1 MRAFLD
7 GSPESL
13 EAHAGALALAARV
26 VGGEVGGGPA
36 PAVTP
41 DVLERL
47 LDIDVAPERGT
58 GLESTLELVRR
69 RIVRNS
75 VVVTDPLC
83 AAHLHCPPLLASL
96 AAEAIVS
103 ATNQSLDSW
112 DQAPAATHVER
123 RLVDWLTSEY
133 GLGPRADGVFTSGGT
148 QSNLMGLLLARDRA
162 AARAGFSIA
171 EDGIT
176 EAARRFRIVCSSTSH
191 FSVRKSA
198 RILGLGDRAVV
209 EVPAD
214 SHGRLD
220 PARVVAVLESLEDV
234 SLIPIA
240 LVATAGTTD
249 LGAIDPLAPLAA
261 LAEEY
266 GMWLH
271 VDAAV
276 GGALA
281 LSDREAPR
289 LAGIERADSITVD
302 FHKLWF
308 QAISCGAFL
317 VRDSASLAPALI
329 HAEYLN
335 PEDDE
340 GLPNLVDKSLQTTR
354 RFDALKL
361 LVSLRAHGR
370 RFLGEAVEAT
380 LDLAAEAARLVEG
393 EPLLELGR
401 PATLN
406 TVLFRYA
413 PDWSLG
419 SEELDR
425 INEAIRRSLLHG
437 GEAVVG
443 RTRLD
448 GRVFLK
454 LTLMNPEA
462 TRADVRRLLAL
473 VVAAGARQGLVPE
486 LAAA

>member
-1 MRAFLD
+1 MSAFLD

-13 EAHAGALALAARV
+13 EAHASALALAARA
-26 VGGEVGGGPA
+26 VGREVGGGPA

-41 DVLERL
+41 DALERL
-47 LDIDVAPERGT
+47 LEIDVAPEVGA
-58 GLESTLELVRR
+58 GLESTLELVRQ

-123 RLVDWLTSEY
+123 RLIAWLTDEY
-133 GLGPRADGVFTSGGT
+133 GLGPHADGVFTSGGT

-176 EAARRFRIVCSSTSH
+176 ETARRFRIVCSSTSH

-198 RILGLGDRAVV
+198 RILGLGDRSVV

-214 SHGRLD
+214 EHGRLD
-220 PARVVAVLESLEDV
+220 PARVAAVLESLEEV

-249 LGAIDPLAPLAA
+249 LGAIDPLVPLAQ
-261 LAEEY
+261 LAQEY
-266 GMWLH
+266 GAWLH

-276 GGALA
+276 GGALL

-289 LAGIERADSITVD
+289 LAGIERADSVTVD

-335 PEDDE
+335 PDDDE

-370 RFLGEAVEAT
+370 RFLGEAVEAS
-380 LDLAAEAARLVEG
+380 
-393 EPLLELGR
+393 
-401 PATLN
+401 LN

-419 SEELDR
+419 PEELDR

-448 GRVFLK
+448 GRAYLK

-462 TRADVRRLLAL
+462 KRYDVRRLLAL

>member
-1 MRAFLD
+1 MTAFLD
-7 GSPESL
+7 GS
-13 EAHAGALALAARV
+13 GAYERAMEMAARAV
-26 VGGEVGGGPA
+26 AEEIGCAEGPS
-36 PAVTP
+36 PAATP
-41 DVLERL
+41 EELDRL
-47 LDIDVAPERGT
+47 LAIDVAPELGA
-58 GLESTLELVRR
+58 GLESTLDLVRR

-96 AAEAIVS
+96 AAETIVS

-112 DQAPAATHVER
+112 DQAPAATHVEQ
-123 RLVDWLTSEY
+123 RLIGWLTDEF
-133 GLGPRADGVFTSGGT
+133 GLGPLADGVFTSGGT

-171 EDGIT
+171 EDGVT
-176 EAARRFRIVCSSTSH
+176 ETARRFRIVCSSTSH

-198 RILGLGDRAVV
+198 RILGLGDRSVV

-214 SHGRLD
+214 EHGRLD
-220 PARVVAVLESLEDV
+220 PDRVAAVLESLEHAE
-234 SLIPIA
+234 LIPIA
-240 LVATAGTTD
+240 IVATAGTTD
-249 LGAIDPLAPLAA
+249 LGAIDPLAE
-261 LAEEY
+261 LAELAREY
-266 GMWLH
+266 GAWLH

-276 GGALA
+276 GGALV
-281 LSDREAPR
+281 LSDRESSR
-289 LAGIERADSITVD
+289 LRGIEAADSVTVD

-317 VRDSASLAPALI
+317 VREADTLAPALI

-335 PEDDE
+335 PDDDE

-361 LVSLRAHGR
+361 FVSLRAHGR
-370 RFLGEAVEAT
+370 RFLGQAVET
-380 LDLAAEAARLVEG
+380 TIDLAADAARLVER
-393 EPLLELGR
+393 EPLLELMR

-413 PDWSLG
+413 TAAEP
-419 SEELDR
+419 EELDR
-425 INEAIRRSLLHG
+425 INEAIRSALLHG
-437 GEAVVG
+437 GQAVIG

-448 GRVFLK
+448 GRVVLK
-454 LTLMNPEA
+454 LTLMNPE
-462 TRADVRRLLAL
+462 TTVADLRRLLSH
-473 VVAAGARQGLVPE
+473 VVAAGHALTPE